1 MKNHEELFK
10 ALIERNELI
19 NKFNGKTLKL
29 NEQGDAVLISKNWH
43 NFNPAEW
50 EINKPEVD
58 KGESIAE
65 NKD

>member
-10 ALIERNELI
+10 ALIERKELI
-19 NKFNGKTLKL
+19 NKFNGKTLKI

-50 EINKPEVD
+50 EINKPEED